1 MNRQPNILWIMADQF
16 NANCLGTAGR
26 AVKTPNLDLLQKD
39 GVRFDRAYCNNPI
52 CSPSRITFITGQYPC
67 NHKLLGNDNFDFE
80 ESNKNSLSAL
90 FRSNGYQTALIGKS
104 HMVGL
109 WDREGF
115 EYIRY
120 CDLCDS
126 DPDDPMSVD
135 YFKYLHSHSLA
146 DDYDLGTH
154 PAGHP
159 GADRTAF
166 VSTIPKKHCV
176 ETWTGDEALHFLE
189 KRDVN
194 RPFFM
199 HLSFQRPHPPLTVP
213 SDSGLLYN
221 PDEIVLP
228 ESTADLFENKFKGHH
243 PAMEQC
249 FDKVH
254 GCPYRP
260 RDKKEL
266 RRQLAF
272 YYSLITYIDEQIGR
286 VLNFLKESGDYD
298 NTVIVFTSDHGDFA
312 GEHGLILKNLGIFE
326 SLHRIPFIITYPSC
340 PAGKVIDKIV
350 ESVDMYP
357 TVCELAAIDV
367 PSCVDGRSMLDII
380 ENNAPGRAETI
391 CEWDF
396 IEHYNCKVNAI
407 RTSHYRLVYF
417 NSEQG
422 GELYDLAKDPGEMYN
437 LYNKPEYEDIRA
449 ELMAKLAGYMIEDNF
464 KTTFKSDQ
472 LLHQQKKHR
481 PSRMIHTEC
490 KKWSQVKSLRKPSSP
505 E

>member
-1 MNRQPNILWIMADQF
+1 
-16 NANCLGTAGR
+16 
-26 AVKTPNLDLLQKD
+26 
-39 GVRFDRAYCNNPI
+39 
-52 CSPSRITFITGQYPC
+52 
-67 NHKLLGNDNFDFE
+67 
-80 ESNKNSLSAL
+80 
-90 FRSNGYQTALIGKS
+90 
-104 HMVGL
+104 
-109 WDREGF
+109 
-115 EYIRY
+115 
-120 CDLCDS
+120 
-126 DPDDPMSVD
+126 MSVD
-135 YFKYLHSHSLA
+135 YFRYLHSQGLA
-146 DDYDLGTH
+146 DDYDLGSH
-154 PAGHP
+154 PASHP

-166 VSTIPKKHCV
+166 ISTIPKKDCV
-176 ETWTGDEALHFLE
+176 ETWTGNEALHFLE
-189 KRDVN
+189 KRDMN

-199 HLSFQRPHPPLTVP
+199 HLSFQRPHPPHTVP

-228 ESTADLFENKFKGHH
+228 ESA
-243 PAMEQC
+243 
-249 FDKVH
+249 
-254 GCPYRP
+254 
-260 RDKKEL
+260 EL

-286 VLNFLKESGDYD
+286 VLNFLKETGDYN
-298 NTVIVFTSDHGDFA
+298 NTVIIFTSDHGDFA

-357 TVCELAAIDV
+357 TVCKLAAIDV

-380 ENNAPGRAETI
+380 ENNAPGRAETV

-407 RTSHYRLVYF
+407 RTKAYRLVYF
-417 NSEQG
+417 NSDQG
-422 GELYDLAKDPGEMYN
+422 GELYDLVEDPGEMYN